1 MMFLCIGAI
10 SFLMGCSNDNIDGSE
25 FANTIDSTV
34 EAIAETSAESRK
46 EIEVF
51 ETNDPRILEVEK
63 ENAEEIQEHK
73 NLLTLERVLE
83 LSEKEELDWSDFDGY
98 ACEDIGSG
106 LYILKYDIDRDF
118 YLMVGGTG
126 QGEPMYVRLVSAQ
139 NPKDYLELKRGEQG
153 GNHSKEKREEEKN
166 NDSESEDYSPLA
178 NGREDVE
185 RFIRERSSVCY
196 DVAITANVKE
206 VGEDSLLI
214 RSTNDAFPGVFSLI
228 HVRDAMNGGNADNL
242 KDKYQ
247 ELALKGGMYI
257 RVLMESTNQ
266 KKLGNDNIPVYE
278 AKEITILPD
287 DKVSARVDIQL
298 TKAPELSL
306 TDYLSSQYV
315 CFSVQSGNYTWTM
328 VNEDG
333 EEKQVIACGS
343 APLDEAAM
351 QEKEKLKIPNYP
363 TENVLYGYSTKI
375 PPDILTVRQWDISE
389 LGKPEAR
396 EEKIVVYYDG
406 MNCLELCRD
415 KIYEFTA
422 EWMKE
427 NFQQNQFYGKA
438 SYVVVTE

>member
-1 MMFLCIGAI
+1 MRRRIMMFLCMGAI
-10 SFLMGCSNDNIDGSE
+10 SFLMGCRNDNVDGSE
-25 FANTIDSTV
+25 FTNTVDSTV
-34 EAIAETSAESRK
+34 EAIAEASAESKK
-46 EIEVF
+46 EIEIF

-63 ENAEEIQEHK
+63 ENAEE
-73 NLLTLERVLE
+73 
-83 LSEKEELDWSDFDGY
+83 
-98 ACEDIGSG
+98 
-106 LYILKYDIDRDF
+106 
-118 YLMVGGTG
+118 
-126 QGEPMYVRLVSAQ
+126 
-139 NPKDYLELKRGEQG
+139 
-153 GNHSKEKREEEKN
+153 KN
-166 NDSESEDYSPLA
+166 NDLESGDYSPSA
-178 NGREDVE
+178 NGCEDVE
-185 RFIRERSSVCY
+185 GFIRERSSIPY

-214 RSTNDAFPGVFSLI
+214 RSTNDAFPGIFTLI
-228 HVRDAMNGGNADNL
+228 HVRDAMNDRSADNL

-266 KKLGNDNIPVYE
+266 KESENDNIPVYE

-306 TDYLSSQYV
+306 TDFLSSQYA
-315 CFSVQSGNYTWTM
+315 CFSVQSGNYTWT

-333 EEKQVIACGS
+333 EEKQVIACGL

-389 LGKPEAR
+389 LEKPEAK
-396 EEKIVVYYDG
+396 EERIVVYYDG

-427 NFQQNQFYGKA
+427 NFQQNQFYGRA